1 MTLATDL
8 RQADFAAALLD
19 PERPCPANLVAWN
32 GSDPSARFAV
42 YRNNVV
48 FSLIEALADTFP
60 VARRMVGTEFFRSMA
75 AAFVRGHPPHS
86 CVLAQY
92 GEAFPD
98 FVADF
103 VTHFAP
109 AGELPY
115 LADLCRIEMA
125 RVRAYHAAD
134 LDPVA
139 PDAVNAALACGE
151 GIADITL
158 SLHPSLSVVESDYAV
173 ASLWAADQT
182 DADADAMSWDR
193 PESALILRDGL
204 DVLVRPVNLGS
215 ARFVQAVQQGLSFGS
230 AAAVAA
236 HGRPAFDLSATLT
249 MLVRHSALTAIHPP
263 FREPS

>member
-1 MTLATDL
+1 MTLATDF

-19 PERPCPANLVAWN
+19 PERPCPPNLVAWN

-42 YRNNVV
+42 HRNNVV

-60 VARRMVGTEFFRSMA
+60 VAQRVVGVESFRRMA
-75 AAFVRGHPPHS
+75 AMYVRRHPPRS

-92 GEAFPD
+92 GEDFPD
-98 FVADF
+98 FIVDF

-109 AGELPY
+109 ARELPY
-115 LADLCRIEMA
+115 LADLCRIEVA

-134 LDPVA
+134 IDPVG
-139 PDAVNAALACGE
+139 PNAVNAALACGE

-158 SLHPSLSVVESDYAV
+158 SLHPSLSIVASDYAV
-173 ASLWAADQT
+173 ASLWAAHQT
-182 DADADAMSWDR
+182 DTDADAMSWDR

-204 DVLVRPVNLGS
+204 DVLVRSVSLGS
-215 ARFVQAVQQGLSFGS
+215 ARFLQALQQGLPFGH

-236 HGRPAFDLSATLT
+236 HDDAAFGLSTTLA
-249 MLVRHSALTAIHPP
+249 MLIRHGVLTAINLPS
-263 FREPS
+263 REPS